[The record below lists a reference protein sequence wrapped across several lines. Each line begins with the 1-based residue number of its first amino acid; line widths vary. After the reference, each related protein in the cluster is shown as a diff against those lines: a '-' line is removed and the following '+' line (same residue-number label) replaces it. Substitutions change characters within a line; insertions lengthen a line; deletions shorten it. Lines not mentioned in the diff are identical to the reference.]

1 MRETG
6 RSLVPCGIESSYFLY
21 IKKEQWLSSS
31 LSDTFYSCALFLN
44 SLSASLCAVVVFL
57 FSMEFDLENP
67 LISNEED
74 SISDLFGAESDHMS
88 PFAGNLNQSSR
99 QEALSII
106 LQVRIQTVPKDR
118 ESERSRADRLFFFS
132 FLIFILF

>member
-118 ESERSRADRLFFFS
+118 EIERSRADRFFF
-132 FLIFILF
+132 LF